1 MCGLCGIL
9 GGKGHWTESQA
20 APDAFAGRSDSHTAR
35 RERIDRTG
43 LVNQVLQHYRLNLK
57 DWSGSSYVL
66 KGGTGKTVLV
76 DNLSQMWA
84 EAERMT
90 GRDLDPL
97 DESLITDLM
106 RAQAGPAGQ

>member
-1 MCGLCGIL
+1 M
-9 GGKGHWTESQA
+9 
-20 APDAFAGRSDSHTAR
+20 
-35 RERIDRTG
+35 
-43 LVNQVLQHYRLNLK
+43 
-57 DWSGSSYVL
+57 
-66 KGGTGKTVLV
+66 